1 MCPIRL
7 LVPVLEK
14 NRRHAGQIGSNG
26 LQLGLDIV
34 VDVPEALNWL
44 ADCFAFLCCSST
56 RRRHEL
62 EIAQAPTRGRTCGF
76 GDADRR
82 ALSAPLIAR
91 LRVFN
96 AQDNAEISV
105 E

>member
-1 MCPIRL
+1 MGVTVEGGRDYHSGCIQSFGVMRKL
-7 LVPVLEK
+7 A
-14 NRRHAGQIGSNG
+14 HFSAAQ
-26 LQLGLDIV
+26 QLIV
-34 VDVPEALNWL
+34 
-44 ADCFAFLCCSST
+44 DCFSRFHPNL
-56 RRRHEL
+56 RRRHVL

-91 LRVFN
+91 LRVFSK
-96 AQDNAEISV
+96 ADNKEIPV